1 MLTPPAGA
9 GAGVSG
15 TPSDVPKAGQT
26 AAVGGAGTRG
36 EAGRAIAGG
45 GAGRPAA
52 GGGSG
57 GAGQTGGAGAAP
69 DAGVPP
75 EQPATE
81 CVKASDTPAG
91 PVLEKLTRGVV
102 AVAVEGGVFVGF
114 RLLGTDP
121 KDSAFHVYRGDMRVT
136 TEALT
141 GATQFIDKPGDKN
154 AKYSVARVIA
164 GREEPRSEAVVV
176 QAQNYRT
183 LPLQTMAGY
192 VPNDASVADLDGDG
206 EYELVL
212 KQEQTPRDN
221 SQAGT
226 TGETLL
232 EAYELDGTLLWRIN
246 LGRNIREGAH
256 YTQFIVYDLDGD
268 GRAEVACKT
277 ADGTRDGMGKVIG
290 DASANHR
297 NADGYVLSGPEFL
310 TVFDGKT
317 GAAISTVDYVP
328 ARGKVSD
335 WGDDYGNRVDRFLA
349 AVAYLDGKRPSLIM
363 TRGYYTRSVLAAWD
377 LRSGKLVQRWVFDSN
392 ASGNGKFA
400 GQGNHNLSVADI
412 DGDGKQE
419 IVFGGMAVDD
429 DGKGMWSTGYGHGDA
444 LHVSEMDESRK
455 GLEVF
460 RIQERV
466 DAQGAHLLEAATGKL
481 MFAKASSGNDEGPG
495 RGVAA
500 DILASNPGYEM
511 WAVGGGV
518 PAQLWNSKGEN
529 IGRQPSSCNF
539 VIYWDGDAQRELLD
553 GNHIDKYGTS
563 GDMRLLTADGC
574 ASNNGTKSTPALSAD
589 LFGDFREEL
598 VLRTTDNK
606 SLRIYTSTIPTT
618 LRVRTLM
625 HDPQYRAAIAW
636 QNVAYN
642 QPPHPSFLLG
652 GSQPL
657 PEANVDVACLP

>member
-1 MLTPPAGA
+1 MK
-9 GAGVSG
+9 
-15 TPSDVPKAGQT
+15 PSD
-26 AAVGGAGTRG
+26 AAR
-36 EAGRAIAGG
+36 
-45 GAGRPAA
+45 
-52 GGGSG
+52 
-57 GAGQTGGAGAAP
+57 
-69 DAGVPP
+69 
-75 EQPATE
+75 
-81 CVKASDTPAG
+81 G
-91 PVLEKLTRGVV
+91 PVLEQLGRGVV
-102 AVAVEGGVFVGF
+102 AVAIDGGVFIGF

-121 KDSAFHVYRGDMRVT
+121 QGSAFHVYRGDTRIT
-136 TEALT
+136 DQPLG
-141 GATQFIDKPGDKN
+141 GATQFIDKPGD
-154 AKYSVARVIA
+154 AKAQYSVARVVA
-164 GREEPRSEAVVV
+164 GQEEARSAAVSV

-183 LPLQTMAGY
+183 VPLQTMSGY

-206 EYELVL
+206 EYEIVL

-221 SQAGT
+221 SQAGA
-226 TGETLL
+226 TGETVL
-232 EAYELDGTLLWRIN
+232 EAYELDGKLLWRIN
-246 LGRNIREGAH
+246 LGKNIREGAH
-256 YTQFIVYDLDGD
+256 YTQFIAYDLDGD

-277 ADGTRDGMGKVIG
+277 ADGTRDGQGKVIG
-290 DASANHR
+290 NASANHR
-297 NADGYVLSGPEFL
+297 NADGYVLAGPEFL
-310 TVFDGKT
+310 TVFDGRT

-328 ARGKVSD
+328 PRGNVNS

-349 AVAYLDGKRPSLIM
+349 GVAYLDGKRPSLIM

-377 LRSGKLVQRWVFDSN
+377 LKDGKLVSRWVFDSN
-392 ASGNGKFA
+392 GSGNAKFA
-400 GQGNHNLSVADI
+400 GQGNHNLSIADI

-444 LHVSEMDESRK
+444 LHVSEMDESRP

-481 MFAKASSGNDEGPG
+481 IFAKASSGDEEGPG

-518 PAQLWNSKGEN
+518 PSQLWNSKGEN
-529 IGRQPSSCNF
+529 IGRQPGSCNF

-553 GNHIDKYGTS
+553 GNHIDKYGPN
-563 GDMRLLTADGC
+563 GDTRLLTAEGC
-574 ASNNGTKSTPALSAD
+574 SSNNGTKSNPALSAD

-598 VLRTTDNK
+598 VLRTNDNK
-606 SLRIYTSTIPTT
+606 ALRIYTSTIPTT

-625 HDPQYRAAIAW
+625 HDAQYRAAVAW

-652 GSQPL
+652 GSKPL
-657 PEANVDVACLP
+657 PETPVDVACLP